1 MPAPF
6 PEDLCEAIRQA
17 CLVETNTESEPYK
30 DPITTETPKSP
41 HDVAS
46 PTSLPDST
54 PPACHT
60 EELEDSDMP
69 GARSTSSDS
78 TAPLSPDHPLTHT
91 SPTPTPTRASF
102 HHRTVRMTVLA
113 QPIMSPGH
121 SARVAK
127 AMALSDSAL
136 CKMYRFSY
144 ETTSSSSSPALPV
157 RKRYRGMSELILD
170 TDNEEDEIGEED
182 TDEDEGHGLDDK
194 GHGLDDEGYGLDDEG
209 HGLDDEGRSVESDRL
224 GLEGEEEAVENDG
237 ISLEGEEE
245 RRTEGQH
252 GSSELGGNRER
263 AFRTWV

>member
-1 MPAPF
+1 PNPNADGLELQLPAPF

-60 EELEDSDMP
+60 EESEDSDMP
-69 GARSTSSDS
+69 GARSMSSDS

-91 SPTPTPTRASF
+91 SPTLTPTRASF
-102 HHRTVRMTVLA
+102 HCRTARMTVLA

-127 AMALSDSAL
+127 GELLSDFTL
-136 CKMYRFSY
+136 
-144 ETTSSSSSPALPV
+144 
-157 RKRYRGMSELILD
+157 
-170 TDNEEDEIGEED
+170 
-182 TDEDEGHGLDDK
+182 
-194 GHGLDDEGYGLDDEG
+194 
-209 HGLDDEGRSVESDRL
+209 
-224 GLEGEEEAVENDG
+224 
-237 ISLEGEEE
+237 
-245 RRTEGQH
+245 
-252 GSSELGGNRER
+252 
-263 AFRTWV
+263 